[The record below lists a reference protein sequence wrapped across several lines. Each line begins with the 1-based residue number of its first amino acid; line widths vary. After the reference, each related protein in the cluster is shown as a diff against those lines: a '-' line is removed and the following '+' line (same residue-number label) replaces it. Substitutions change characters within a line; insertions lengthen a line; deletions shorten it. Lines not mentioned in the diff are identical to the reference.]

1 MRSWFSTAILASILA
16 GCQTDPGD
24 LSGSDA
30 PVAISTTAVG
40 AIAGDITGRLAEQI
54 PPASTQIHMTMDQT
68 EFSTAVQAAL
78 KGWGYTVTTE
88 PAKPKSKAVELDYD
102 LRTIDGQILAQLSTP
117 TIALGRA
124 YTASAD
130 SAAAASPLSV
140 MQRN

>member
-1 MRSWFSTAILASILA
+1 MRSWFPIAILISILA

-30 PVAISTTAVG
+30 PVAMSTTAVG
-40 AIAGDITGRLAEQI
+40 AIAGDITGRLAEQV
-54 PPASTQIHMTMDQT
+54 PPASTPIHMTMNKT
-68 EFSTAVQAAL
+68 HFAIAVQAAL

-88 PAKPKSKAVELDYD
+88 PAKPKSNAVELSYD
-102 LRTIDGQILAQLSTP
+102 LRAIDGRVLAQLSTP

-124 YTASAD
+124 YTTSAD
-130 SAAAASPLSV
+130 GAAAASPLSV